1 MANYKITDLTELSTN
16 PDIGDWIPLV
26 DVSDTTMASTGTT
39 KRFNAGSVFYYN
51 GTSGFR
57 YLGSVTIGNVA
68 TNAFPFEVRSSTTDA
83 MRLASVSATGNPL
96 FSFGQGSIRRS
107 FIQHVDTGDVLTIA
121 SEFGAVAIK
130 AASTAGSGL
139 ETEYLRVDVGGNV
152 GIGTD
157 SPSAKLDVAGTVQM
171 DALRIDQTP
180 EEGEFTAT
188 HFINVD
194 LNGTNYRIACAAY

>member
-57 YLGSVTIGNVA
+57 YLGSVTIGDVA
-68 TNAFPFEVRSSTTDA
+68 MNAFPFEVRSDATDT
-83 MRLASVSATGNPL
+83 MRLASASAAGNPL
-96 FSFGQGSIRRS
+96 FSLGQGPTRRS
-107 FIQHVDTGDVLTIA
+107 FIQHVDTGDILTIA

-130 AASTAGSGL
+130 AASTAGSDTD
-139 ETEYLRVDVGGNV
+139 TEYLRVDVGGNV
-152 GIGTD
+152 GIGTA

-171 DALRIDQTP
+171 DALKLNQTP
-180 EEGEFTAT
+180 TAGTFTAT
-188 HFINVD
+188 HYITVN
-194 LNGTNYRIACAAY
+194 LNGTNYRIACAV